1 MVARHRVARVEHRE
15 AEPEP
20 RPRLR
25 LQLEPRAAPEA
36 VLAGPPRLARDDD
49 VPPRLLRNEAV
60 LGLDG
65 GLSSIA
71 IVTSLRFAATRST
84 ILPL

>member
-15 AEPEP
+15 AETEP
-20 RPRLR
+20 RPRLSLR
-25 LQLEPRAAPEA
+25 LEPRAAPEA
-36 VLAGPPRLARDDD
+36 VLAGPPRLARV
-49 VPPRLLRNEAV
+49 VPPRLMRNEAV